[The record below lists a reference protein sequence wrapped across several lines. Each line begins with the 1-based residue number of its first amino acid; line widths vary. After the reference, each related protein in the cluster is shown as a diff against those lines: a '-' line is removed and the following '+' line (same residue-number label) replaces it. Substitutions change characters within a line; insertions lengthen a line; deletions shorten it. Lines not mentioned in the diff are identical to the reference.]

1 MKYNGYLV
9 SEKDGSLIVKNVR
22 DFNLT
27 HVFECGQ
34 CFRWLKQQNGSYKG
48 IVNGRAVNVS
58 FSDETLYI
66 TNTTEQDFIDIWYE
80 YFDLGTDY
88 SKIKAILEKDDIMKE
103 AIKTGYGI
111 RLLRQDFWELLISF
125 IISANNMIPRIMKTV
140 DSLSA
145 LKGNCIEPH
154 NNLYNFPKISELANA
169 SLEEIQQCKA
179 GFRSKYIH
187 RTSQLM
193 DQNTITREILLGMDT
208 GMARNELMKF
218 PGVGPKVADCILL
231 FSGLKY
237 DVFPTDVWVKRVM
250 EELYLKEDS
259 SLKEIQKFAKEHF
272 GDLTGYAQQYL
283 FYHARLNRIGMSNN
297 PNSHTTTIQT
307 VTNRLNAN

>member
-1 MKYNGYLV
+1 MEYKGYSV
-9 SEKDGSLIVKNVR
+9 SNKDGKLAINNIK

-27 HVFECGQ
+27 HIFECGQ
-34 CFRWLKQQNGSYKG
+34 CFRWIKQQDGSYRG
-48 IVNGRAVNVS
+48 IVNGRSVNVS
-58 FSDETLYI
+58 FNGETLYI
-66 TNTTEQDFIDIWYE
+66 TNASEQDFIDIWYE

-88 SKIKAILEKDDIMKE
+88 TKIKDILGQDDIMKE

-111 RLLRQDFWELLISF
+111 RLLRQDFWEILISF

-145 LKGNCIEPH
+145 LKGNCIDTDQ
-154 NNLYNFPKISELANA
+154 NLYSFPEITALANS

-179 GFRSKYIH
+179 GFRCKYIH
-187 RTSQLM
+187 KTSQIM
-193 DQNTITREILLGMDT
+193 DKNTIIREKLIGMDT
-208 GMARNELMKF
+208 DMARKELIQL

-237 DVFPTDVWVKRVM
+237 DVFPIDVWVKRVM
-250 EELYLKEDS
+250 EELYLKKDS
-259 SLKEIQKFAKEHF
+259 SLKEIQKFAKEQF

-283 FYHARLNRIGMSNN
+283 FYHARLNKIGM
-297 PNSHTTTIQT
+297 TDKKQ
-307 VTNRLNAN
+307 

>member
-1 MKYNGYLV
+1 MEYKGYSV
-9 SEKDGSLIVKNVR
+9 SANDGSLAIKNVR

-34 CFRWLKQQNGSYKG
+34 CFRWIKQQNGSYKG
-48 IVNGRAVNVS
+48 IVSGRAVNVS
-58 FSDETLYI
+58 FTDETLYI
-66 TNTTEQDFIDIWYE
+66 TNATEQDFIDIWYE

-111 RLLRQDFWELLISF
+111 RLLKQDFWELLISF
-125 IISANNMIPRIMKTV
+125 IISANNRIPRIMKTV

-145 LKGNCIEPH
+145 LKGNCIEADD
-154 NNLYNFPKISELANA
+154 NLYSFPKINELAKA
-169 SLEEIQQCKA
+169 TLEEIGQCKA
-179 GFRSKYIH
+179 GFRCKYIYK
-187 RTSQLM
+187 TSQLM
-193 DQNTITREILLGMDT
+193 DQNTITRKMLLGMDT
-208 GMARNELMKF
+208 DMARKELMKL

-250 EELYLKEDS
+250 EELYLKKDS
-259 SLKEIQKFAKEHF
+259 SLKEIQNFAKDHF
-272 GDLTGYAQQYL
+272 GELTGYAQQYL
-283 FYHARLNRIGMSNN
+283 FYHARLNRIGM
-297 PNSHTTTIQT
+297 
-307 VTNRLNAN
+307 ANKK

>member
-1 MKYNGYLV
+1 MEYKGYSV
-9 SEKDGSLIVKNVR
+9 FEKEGSLKIENVR

-34 CFRWLKQQNGSYKG
+34 CFRWTKQDNGSYNG
-48 IVNGRAVNVS
+48 IVNCRAVNVN
-58 FSDETLYI
+58 FYDGNLYI
-66 TNTTEQDFIDIWYE
+66 SNATEQDFIDIWYE

-111 RLLRQDFWELLISF
+111 RLLRQDFWEIIISF
-125 IISANNMIPRIMKTV
+125 IISANNRIPRIMKTV

-145 LKGNCIEPH
+145 LRGNCIETD
-154 NNLYNFPKISELANA
+154 NSLYSFPEISELAKA
-169 SLEEIQQCKA
+169 TLEEIGQCKA
-179 GFRSKYIH
+179 GFRCKYIH
-187 RTSQLM
+187 KTSQIM
-193 DQNTITREILLGMDT
+193 NENTISREKLLEMDT
-208 GMARNELMKF
+208 EMARKELMKL

-250 EELYLKEDS
+250 EELYLKKDS
-259 SLKEIQKFAKEHF
+259 SLKDIQKFAKNHF
-272 GDLTGYAQQYL
+272 GELTGYAQQYL
-283 FYHARLNRIGMSNN
+283 FYHARLNRIGMSKK
-297 PNSHTTTIQT
+297 
-307 VTNRLNAN
+307 

>member
-1 MKYNGYLV
+1 MEYKGY
-9 SEKDGSLIVKNVR
+9 SINSTKDGSLAIKNVR

-34 CFRWLKQQNGSYKG
+34 CFRWIKQQDGSYKG
-48 IVNGRAVNVS
+48 IVNGKAVKVS
-58 FSDETLYI
+58 FNNEILYI
-66 TNTTEQDFIDIWYE
+66 TNATEQDFIDIWYE

-88 SKIKAILEKDDIMKE
+88 SMIKAILEKDDIMSE

-140 DSLSA
+140 DSLSV
-145 LKGNCIEPH
+145 LKGNCIEPD
-154 NNLYNFPKISELANA
+154 NNLYSFPVISQLAN
-169 SLEEIQQCKA
+169 STLEEVQQCKA
-179 GFRSKYIH
+179 GFRCKYIYQ
-187 RTSQLM
+187 TSKIMQE
-193 DQNTITREILLGMDT
+193 NIITREMLRDMDT
-208 GMARNELMKF
+208 DIARKELMKL

-250 EELYLKEDS
+250 EELYLKKEAN
-259 SLKEIQKFAKEHF
+259 LKEIQNFAKDHF
-272 GDLTGYAQQYL
+272 GELTGYAQQYL
-283 FYHARLNRIGMSNN
+283 FYHARLNKIGMSNK
-297 PNSHTTTIQT
+297 
-307 VTNRLNAN
+307 

>member
-283 FYHARLNRIGMSNN
+283 FYHARLNKIGMVKK
-297 PNSHTTTIQT
+297 Q
-307 VTNRLNAN
+307 

>member
-1 MKYNGYLV
+1 MEYKGYSV
-9 SEKDGSLIVKNVR
+9 STKDGILSIKYVS

-34 CFRWLKQQNGSYKG
+34 CFRWIKQQNDSYKG

-58 FSDETLYI
+58 FNEGTLYI
-66 TNTTEQDFIDIWYE
+66 TNATEQDFIDIWYE

-88 SKIKAILEKDDIMKE
+88 SEIKAILEQDDIMKE

-140 DSLSA
+140 DTLSV
-145 LKGNCIEPH
+145 LKGNCIDSD
-154 NNLYNFPKISELANA
+154 NNLYSFPKISELAN
-169 SLEEIQQCKA
+169 STLEEINQCKA
-179 GFRSKYIH
+179 GFRCKYIYK
-187 RTSQLM
+187 TAQLI
-193 DQNTITREILLGMDT
+193 DKNNISREMLLSMDT
-208 GMARNELMKF
+208 NMARNELMKL

-250 EELYLKEDS
+250 EELYIKNDS
-259 SLKEIQKFAKEHF
+259 SLKEIQKYAKDHF
-272 GDLTGYAQQYL
+272 GALTGYAQQYL
-283 FYHARLNRIGMSNN
+283 FYHARLNKIGMAKK
-297 PNSHTTTIQT
+297 Q
-307 VTNRLNAN
+307 